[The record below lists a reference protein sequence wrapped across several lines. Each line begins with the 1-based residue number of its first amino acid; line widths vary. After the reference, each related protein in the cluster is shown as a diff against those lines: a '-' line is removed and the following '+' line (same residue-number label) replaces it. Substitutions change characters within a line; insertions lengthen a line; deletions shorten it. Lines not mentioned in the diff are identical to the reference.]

1 MTLNIEKNRIF
12 RVLSIL
18 LALSMGVVLMSCED
32 DEEDIIDNGESNLT
46 IYEEIAES
54 PDFTLLAAAID
65 KANLTDQLNSEGSF
79 TLLAPSD
86 NAFISAGIT
95 NLDNYSAD
103 ELANIL
109 EYHVINEELLIEDFV
124 TSEEEETLNGTLYV
138 IPTEQS
144 IYLNAN
150 AQFVRPVNVDATNG
164 VIHVVDN
171 VLEEPQSTVADI
183 IGDDEDLAILQQA
196 IAQAG
201 ISDVL
206 TQEGPYTIFA
216 PTDAAFEKL
225 FDELGVSS
233 LAELSNDQLTNILQY
248 HVIED
253 RTFSPEL
260 EAGSQ
265 STLLGE
271 NFTITF
277 DNAILLVD
285 DNDITENAV
294 VVAGDR
300 LGNNGVVHYID
311 EVMLPSDAE

>member
-1 MTLNIEKNRIF
+1 MTLNIEKSRIL

-32 DEEDIIDNGESNLT
+32 EEDIVDDGESDLT

-65 KANLTDQLNSEGSF
+65 KANLRDQLDSEGSL

-103 ELANIL
+103 ELADIL
-109 EYHVINEELLIEDFV
+109 KYHVINEELLIEDFV
-124 TSEEEETLNGTLYV
+124 ASEEEETLNGTLYV

-171 VLEEPQSTVADI
+171 VLEEPQSTIADI
-183 IGDDEDLAILQQA
+183 IGDDDDLAILQEA

-206 TQEGPYTIFA
+206 TQEGPYTVFA
-216 PTDAAFEKL
+216 PTDEAFEKL

-233 LAELSNDQLTNILQY
+233 LAELSSDQLTDILQY

-271 NFTITF
+271 NFTVTF

-285 DNDITENAV
+285 DNDVTENAV

>member
-1 MTLNIEKNRIF
+1 MTLNIEKSRIF
-12 RVLSIL
+12 RALSIL
-18 LALSMGVVLMSCED
+18 FALSMGVVLISCEEDEDVID
-32 DEEDIIDNGESNLT
+32 DGESELT
-46 IYEEIAES
+46 IYEEIADS

-65 KANLTDQLNSEGSF
+65 KANLADQLDSEGSF

-103 ELANIL
+103 ELADIL

-124 TSEEEETLNGTLYV
+124 ESKEEETLDGTLYV

-171 VLEEPQSTVADI
+171 VLEEPQNNVAEI
-183 IGDDEDLAILQQA
+183 IGDDEDLAILQEA

-201 ISDVL
+201 INDVL

-233 LAELSNDQLTNILQY
+233 LAELSSDQLTDILQY
-248 HVIED
+248 HVIEE

-285 DNDITENAV
+285 DNETTENAV

-311 EVMLPSDAE
+311 EVMLPSASE

>member
-1 MTLNIEKNRIF
+1 MTLNIEKSRIF
-12 RVLSIL
+12 RALSIL
-18 LALSMGVVLMSCED
+18 LALSMGVVLISCEEDEDVID
-32 DEEDIIDNGESNLT
+32 DGESELT
-46 IYEEIAES
+46 IYEEIADS

-65 KANLTDQLNSEGSF
+65 KANLADQLDSEGSF

-103 ELANIL
+103 ELADIL

-124 TSEEEETLNGTLYV
+124 ESKEEETLDGTLYV

-171 VLEEPQSTVADI
+171 VLEEPQNNVAEI
-183 IGDDEDLAILQQA
+183 IGDDEDLAILQEA

-233 LAELSNDQLTNILQY
+233 LAELSSDQLTDILQY
-248 HVIED
+248 HVIEE

-285 DNDITENAV
+285 DNETTENAV

-311 EVMLPSDAE
+311 EVMLPSASE

>member
-18 LALSMGVVLMSCED
+18 LALSMGVVLMSCEED
-32 DEEDIIDNGESNLT
+32 EDIVDDGESNLT

-65 KANLTDQLNSEGSF
+65 KANLRDQLDSEGSF

-86 NAFISAGIT
+86 NAFIRAGIT

-103 ELANIL
+103 ELADIL

-124 TSEEEETLNGTLYV
+124 ASEEEETLNGTLYV

-171 VLEEPQSTVADI
+171 VLEEPQSSIADI
-183 IGDDEDLAILQQA
+183 IGDDEDLAILQEA
-196 IAQAG
+196 IGQAG

-233 LAELSNDQLTNILQY
+233 LAELSSDQLTDILQY

-285 DNDITENAV
+285 DNDVTENAV